1 MFIKIPELLQQ
12 HFPSVYLCTY
22 SIVSLLWAGHSFC
35 SIIHLVT
42 HFSSPSR
49 LSFFCLDPVLFFCSC
64 FLYLLTHPHVFTCLH
79 FSICC
84 LFRLFQ
90 HLFHSL
96 SLSVCS
102 CPLTV
107 CLIPVTFHMTL
118 LSSICSFS
126 KPWVVNPKMKT

>member
-35 SIIHLVT
+35 SIIHLLT
-42 HFSSPSR
+42 HFSSPSL

-64 FLYLLTHPHVFTCLH
+64 FLYLLTHPRVFTCLH
-79 FSICC
+79 FSISR

-90 HLFHSL
+90 HLF
-96 SLSVCS
+96 VCS
-102 CPLTV
+102 PYRGRISQNVTV
-107 CLIPVTFHMTL
+107 NSRSNTQLHKHADGGIKVY
-118 LSSICSFS
+118 
-126 KPWVVNPKMKT
+126 VQ